1 MFINSKKSFRFAEG
15 ENELKIPAGYV
26 GDFPDW
32 ATKTYLYQLAVK
44 GGDIVTVGE
53 TKATVTVDP
62 VIATDVGAVT
72 ADPAVADAAVDPAAD
87 GGADSKAKGKA

>member
-1 MFINSKKSFRFAEG
+1 MFINSKKSFRFTDG

-32 ATKTYLYQLAVK
+32 AAKTYLYQLAVK

-53 TKATVTVDP
+53 ATTTVTVESVATASDVEVP
-62 VIATDVGAVT
+62 VATES
-72 ADPAVADAAVDPAAD
+72 ADSSADAETK
-87 GGADSKAKGKA
+87 GKGKA